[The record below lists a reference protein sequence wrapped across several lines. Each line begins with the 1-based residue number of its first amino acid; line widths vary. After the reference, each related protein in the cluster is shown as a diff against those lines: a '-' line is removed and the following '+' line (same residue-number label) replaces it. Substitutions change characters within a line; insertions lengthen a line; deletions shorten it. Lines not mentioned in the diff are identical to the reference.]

1 MDVLILTV
9 FVSLMLVVAAI
20 LFLVKR
26 AKDGDFEHGDRLSL
40 MPLDDEPR
48 SRKKT
53 GSGEPKKPAPDG
65 APPES
70 S

>member
-9 FVSLMLVVAAI
+9 FISLVLVVAAV
-20 LFLVKR
+20 LFLIKR

-40 MPLDDEPR
+40 LPLDDEPR
-48 SRKKT
+48 SAPPT
-53 GSGEPKKPAPDG
+53 GEEEPQSPASPG
-65 APPES
+65 AHPES